1 MPQPWGISVYAILV
15 GHTWKFAK
23 YKWSYGARNFSAE
36 VLLHPCADKTIQGSL
51 YYVQVPVIIFSRSRG
66 FVTHRKKLEEVEFV
80 NEEFQYK
87 TVNNKDFY
95 MWTMLCYWR
104 YFRRYMQL
112 LWQSGLSGVRYFG
125 DLVSKIL

>member
-23 YKWSYGARNFSAE
+23 YKWSYGVRNFSAE

-51 YYVQVPVIIFSRSRG
+51 YYVQVPVIIFSRSRW

-87 TVNNKDFY
+87 IVNNKDFY

-125 DLVSKIL
+125 NLVTKIL